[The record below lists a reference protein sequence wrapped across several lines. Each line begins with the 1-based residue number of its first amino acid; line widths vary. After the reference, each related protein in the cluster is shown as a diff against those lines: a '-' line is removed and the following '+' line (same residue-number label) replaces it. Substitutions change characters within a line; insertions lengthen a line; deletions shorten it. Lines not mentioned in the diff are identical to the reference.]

1 MKVRDV
7 IKPIESDGWYFKRM
21 RGDHRVYHH
30 PMKLGLVVV
39 AGQPRD
45 DVPIGTLGQIF
56 REAGLKKNG

>member
-7 IKPIESDGWYFKRM
+7 IKRTETDGWYFKRM

-30 PMKLGLVVV
+30 PTKPGNVVV

-45 DVPIGTLGQIF
+45 DVPTGTLGNIWKQ
-56 REAGLKKNG
+56 AGLPKR